1 MSHDTALKRILQLR
15 QDPRGQWQYRGVDEN
30 DKPAYDWQFGNFD
43 LYETIDEAK
52 ARFGSIDG
60 QRVLAKNEGG
70 AS

>member
-1 MSHDTALKRILQLR
+1 MSDDTALKRILQLR

-30 DKPAYDWQFGNFD
+30 YQSYYDWQGGSFD

-60 QRVLAKNEGG
+60 QRILARNEGG
-70 AS
+70 AI